1 MKNQIYELAEYL
13 QQNHLGKENGISRSA
28 LAKKLCI
35 GEFRLKELRRAINES
50 TEIGKLVSTSGSCYM
65 CNTETECV
73 EAIRNTYKMAVA
85 LIKKARAM
93 EKKMGLQGQ
102 VSIDKDVVEVFK
114 EAKC

>member
-28 LAKKLCI
+28 LAKKLGI
-35 GEFRLKELRRAINES
+35 GEIRLKALRRAINES
-50 TEIGKLVSTSGSCYM
+50 TEIDKLVSTSVSCYM
-65 CNTETECV
+65 CDTEAECV

-114 EAKC
+114 EAK